1 MRRSSP
7 HILLFCAL
15 LCLCSCGRPTSG
27 ELFLPA
33 PRNSYDYPISVV
45 DSLALFDFAF
55 FTRVDGDGS
64 ESLPVRLD
72 VSWVSPADTVY
83 RETVY
88 MLSGA
93 ENGTLERYRS
103 YVRFPS
109 AGQWML
115 KVSVSPEVK
124 GFRGLGLTWK
134 EKRWDMTN

>member
-55 FTRVDGDGS
+55 FTRVD
-64 ESLPVRLD
+64 
-72 VSWVSPADTVY
+72 
-83 RETVY
+83 ETVY

-134 EKRWDMTN
+134 EKRWDTTN

>member
-72 VSWVSPADTVY
+72 VSWVSPADT
-83 RETVY
+83 
-88 MLSGA
+88 A
-93 ENGTLERYRS
+93 
-103 YVRFPS
+103 

-134 EKRWDMTN
+134 EKRWDTTN